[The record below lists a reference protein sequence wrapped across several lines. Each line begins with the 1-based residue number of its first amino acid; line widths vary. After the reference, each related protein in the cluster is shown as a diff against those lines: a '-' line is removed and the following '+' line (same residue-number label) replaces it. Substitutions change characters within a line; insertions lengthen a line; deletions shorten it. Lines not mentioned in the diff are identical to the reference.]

1 MQYTH
6 RAAVSEYAWASV
18 SWWMTLLGAAQTL
31 ITQTIASFGGLLE
44 LYSSLLLGAW
54 EDDAGYSCMANPKD
68 RFSTKS

>member
-1 MQYTH
+1 
-6 RAAVSEYAWASV
+6 
-18 SWWMTLLGAAQTL
+18 MTLLGAAQTL